1 MLPCCIAAII
11 TSFHTP
17 CTAPLSPTSPS
28 ISILSSTS
36 IRLRWSRPSS
46 TSNCRSIDGYRVT
59 CTASGCSS
67 LSVASTTQ
75 TTLTLNLLVVLL
87 AATIYAAL
95 TATTMLEVA
104 LQHAPLCVRRLH
116 CIMSVLTPNSYS
128 PHYCSCS
135 RYTQFCAGNGSEST
149 VSPNI
154 VVTPINELPAYH
166 WISGIL
172 Q

>member
-1 MLPCCIAAII
+1 MPVAIAAIMN
-11 TSFHTP
+11 SFHTP
-17 CTAPLSPTSPS
+17 CTAPLSPLNPS

-36 IRLRWSRPSS
+36 IRLRWSRPS

-75 TTLTLNLLVVLL
+75 TTLTFYSAGVTSCNYQCCIQSYNNAGSSSERCAYLRKDITLYYLSVNSQLLFS
-87 AATIYAAL
+87 I
-95 TATTMLEVA
+95 
-104 LQHAPLCVRRLH
+104 H
-116 CIMSVLTPNSYS
+116 
-128 PHYCSCS
+128 CSCS

-154 VVTPINELPAYH
+154 MVTPIIKLLPYH
-166 WISGIL
+166 WISGFL
-172 Q
+172 QQ